1 MAVTRSQASA
11 EVDALVKDLGIR
23 AHKLKNKELAEAI
36 ESVKAMVEYGVVTID
51 GKRVEYKFEEPLLDG
66 TEKVAFG
73 GKRYTIDEVK
83 SMRGNVKGDDGNLA
97 VIGKMLEPNIN
108 VGLLGSLKSDLTD
121 IVQIAAL
128 FLPV

>member
-11 EVDALVKDLGIR
+11 EVDALVNDLGIR

-36 ESVKAMVEYGVVTID
+36 EAVKAMVEYGVVTID

-66 TEKVAFG
+66 TEKVTFG

-83 SMRGNVKGDDGNLA
+83 SMRGNLKGDDANLA

>member
-36 ESVKAMVEYGVVTID
+36 ESVKTMVECGIVTID

-83 SMRGNVKGDDGNLA
+83 SMRGNVKGDDAGLA

>member
-11 EVDALVKDLGIR
+11 EVDSLVKDLGIR
-23 AHKLKNKELAEAI
+23 AHKLKNKELADAI
-36 ESVKAMVEYGVVTID
+36 ESVKTMVECGVVTID

-83 SMRGNVKGDDGNLA
+83 SMRGNVKGDDAGLA

>member
-1 MAVTRSQASA
+1 MAISKQQASE
-11 EVDALVKDLGIR
+11 EVDSLVKSLGIR
-23 AHKLKNKELAEAI
+23 AHKLKNKDLADAI
-36 ESVKAMVEYGVVTID
+36 DQIKTMVECGVATID
-51 GKRVEYKFEEPLLDG
+51 GKKIEYKLEEPLIDG
-66 TEKVAFG
+66 TEKVVFS

-83 SMRGNVKGDDGNLA
+83 AMRGNIKGDDAGLA

-108 VGLLGSLKSDLTD
+108 VGLLGSMKSDLAD

>member
-36 ESVKAMVEYGVVTID
+36 ESVKTMVECGVVTID

-83 SMRGNVKGDDGNLA
+83 SMRGNVKGDDAGLA

-121 IVQIAAL
+121 IVQIAAF

>member
-1 MAVTRSQASA
+1 M
-11 EVDALVKDLGIR
+11 
-23 AHKLKNKELAEAI
+23 EL
-36 ESVKAMVEYGVVTID
+36 
-51 GKRVEYKFEEPLLDG
+51 
-66 TEKVAFG
+66 EKVAFG

-83 SMRGNVKGDDGNLA
+83 SMRGNVKGDDAGLA

>member
-11 EVDALVKDLGIR
+11 EVDSLVKDLGIR

-36 ESVKAMVEYGVVTID
+36 ESVKTMVECGVVTID

-83 SMRGNVKGDDGNLA
+83 SMRGNVKGDDAGLA

>member
-36 ESVKAMVEYGVVTID
+36 EYVKTMVECGIVTID

-83 SMRGNVKGDDGNLA
+83 SMRGNVKGDDAGLA